1 MNIKEY
7 INKKLEE
14 LFNKIIEEKIKNQ
27 VNNKIKDDYEQFNKL
42 IKLTNEIVNL
52 IYIKK

>member
-7 INKKLEE
+7 INKKFEE

-27 VNNKIKDDYEQFNKL
+27 VNNKIKDDYEQFNEL

-52 IYIKK
+52 INIKK